1 MLVRKEDVHLQE
13 RYFLPLLK
21 KSLFIHPTDTVY
33 GIGCNATDARLV
45 MKLRV
50 IKKWQTQP
58 FTVIAPSKE
67 WIVENLDVPHEALHR
82 LPGPVTII
90 ARLKNPDCVA
100 EDVHLGS
107 DVLGVRIP
115 NHWIAEVVRKL
126 GFPIVSSCA
135 NKRAEDLMT
144 CLENADQTLL
154 KASEVVLHE
163 GPKQGQPVVIIDY
176 TEGEHLIAP

>member
-1 MLVRKEDVHLQE
+1 MYAKKEDVELQE
-13 RYFLPLLK
+13 RYYLPRLK
-21 KSLFIHPTDTVY
+21 KTIFIHPTDTVY
-33 GIGCNATDARLV
+33 SIGCDATNPRLV

-50 IKKWQTQP
+50 LKKWQTQP

-67 WIVENLDVPHEALHR
+67 WILHNLDVPQEALNH

-107 DVLGVRIP
+107 DTLGVRIP
-115 NHWIAEVVRKL
+115 NHWIADVVKKL

-135 NKRAEDLMT
+135 NKRAQNLMT
-144 CLENADQTLL
+144 SLDDADKTLVQ
-154 KASEVVLHE
+154 ASEVVLHE
-163 GPKQGQPVVIIDY
+163 GPKQGQPVVFIDY
-176 TEGEHLIAP
+176 TEGEQLITQ